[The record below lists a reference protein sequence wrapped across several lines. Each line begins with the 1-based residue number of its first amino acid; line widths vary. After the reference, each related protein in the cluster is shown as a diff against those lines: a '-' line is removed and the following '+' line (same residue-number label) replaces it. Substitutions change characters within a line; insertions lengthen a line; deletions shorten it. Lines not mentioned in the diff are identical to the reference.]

1 MAKDTIHKAITEADK
16 VNIKKKFEAWLRK
29 NKSKIL
35 SGKLSRTAFGKI
47 LYKTADGWDERFASG
62 VTQFLEGKKKTFSLA
77 SMSYKIARKERQKIP
92 KQLLGWL
99 DNQER
104 LFLKNPKM
112 GLPPG
117 TREAFIKHIKT
128 GARLKDEWTS
138 KLAKEL
144 GIDLHKEHM
153 YSLARL
159 GADDPIAQFPG
170 SALKNMSQGKRDS
183 FRKLSAFI
191 KDLVNTDVRSNQAGM
206 MDIPENWQASA
217 SRFGATRRQAYLD
230 LVQEGAE
237 LDLSKPKELQK
248 ILTKKVGD
256 AGGYSA
262 SGTVLTE
269 SDKLTLQAA
278 AEKGLKNQLD
288 TTDAVIAKRQ
298 AYDDLKKYGF
308 EIPDESTDVRKGVV
322 AAEEAAKVAKA
333 QKLGDTTRKFTDL
346 ENVPVDS
353 GHYKKTVL
361 PRVEPEIPKW
371 QQFARGTR
379 RLRQAN
385 IVGRIVSHTPRVLA
399 TPVVG
404 GEQMHALGSYA
415 KTGDAVH
422 LKDFGLATAKDVA
435 YGAGFATAAKVVAQK
450 QLTRGLL
457 KKTLLRGA
465 LGAVSGPAGWVML
478 GYTAYDAAN
487 QFTEAY
493 TGTSINQRIGN
504 LFINRPDDSIN
515 RVALGQL

>member
-29 NKSKIL
+29 NKSKLL

-262 SGTVLTE
+262 SGAVLTE

-288 TTDAVIAKRQ
+288 ATDAVIAKRQ

-322 AAEEAAKVAKA
+322 AAEEAAQVAKA
-333 QKLGDTTRKFTDL
+333 EKLGDTVRKLDH
-346 ENVPVDS
+346 S
-353 GHYKKTVL
+353 GPYKKTVL
-361 PRVEPEIPKW
+361 PRVEPEVPKW
-371 QQFARGTR
+371 QQFTRGAKR
-379 RLRQAN
+379 VGQAN
-385 IVGRIVSHTPRVLA
+385 VVGKILTHTPKVLA
-399 TPVVG
+399 SPVVG
-404 GEQMHALGSYA
+404 GEQGHAAGLYA

-422 LKDFGLATAKDVA
+422 LKDFGIATAKDVA
-435 YGAGFATAAKVVAQK
+435 YGAGFTTAAKVVAQR
-450 QLTRGLL
+450 QLTRGLIKQGL
-457 KKTLLRGA
+457 VRGA
-465 LGAVSGPAGWVML
+465 LGAVSGPVGWGL
-478 GYTAYDAAN
+478 LAYTAYDTAN
-487 QFTEAY
+487 QFTKAY
-493 TGTSINQRIGN
+493 TGTSINQRIGD